1 MFLIAFLKEKIM
13 YLKAVK
19 IGNLKI
25 ENNIFLAPMAG
36 ITDKAYRKICK
47 ELGAGL
53 AFTEMISSKAI
64 FYNDSKTKLLMD
76 TKGEKKPIGFQI
88 FGSEEESMAFASKY
102 ISEQADIID
111 INMGCPAPKVVKNN
125 DGSKLLLDIQKAEKI
140 IKAVVKNT
148 NKPVTVKIRKGWDKD
163 NIVAI
168 EFAQMAEKAGASAIT
183 IHGRTRSEFYSG
195 KADWDIIRKVKES
208 VSIPVVGNGD
218 IIDEDTAY
226 KMFETTGVD
235 AIMIG
240 RGTFGNPWIFK
251 KIQHFLKTGEKLPET
266 TKQEKLEIIRKHIA
280 LELEEKP
287 EITAIRE
294 LRKPIAWYTKGLKDS
309 SEFRDRIN
317 QIETAKDL
325 LEEIETYF
333 NNL

>member
-1 MFLIAFLKEKIM
+1 
-13 YLKAVK
+13 
-19 IGNLKI
+19 
-25 ENNIFLAPMAG
+25 
-36 ITDKAYRKICK
+36 
-47 ELGAGL
+47 
-53 AFTEMISSKAI
+53 
-64 FYNDSKTKLLMD
+64 
-76 TKGEKKPIGFQI
+76 
-88 FGSEEESMAFASKY
+88 
-102 ISEQADIID
+102 
-111 INMGCPAPKVVKNN
+111 
-125 DGSKLLLDIQKAEKI
+125 
-140 IKAVVKNT
+140 
-148 NKPVTVKIRKGWDKD
+148 
-163 NIVAI
+163 
-168 EFAQMAEKAGASAIT
+168 MAEKAGASAIT